1 MEIDLF
7 CANPDAYLRQEHNFS
22 VSTATTSLI
31 CKLEEVSKELKL
43 DNRVTTQPENYR
55 ADLDLN
61 DINLFINL
69 GDLFTTEK
77 DLIYC
82 IHFNKSRRLLEVLL
96 KNRHVDIS
104 HLREREDTLFK
115 LRKFNSYLNTIL
127 SDQAKTYGLE
137 YSSKLNDVI
146 APKTLE
152 EKV

>member
-31 CKLEEVSKELKL
+31 SKLEEVSKELKL

>member
-31 CKLEEVSKELKL
+31 SKLEEVSKELNL
-43 DNRVTTQPENYR
+43 DNNITTQPEDYR
-55 ADLDLN
+55 VDLDLN
-61 DINLFINL
+61 DLNLFINL

-96 KNRHVDIS
+96 KNRRVDVS
-104 HLREREDTLFK
+104 YLREREETLFK

>member
-31 CKLEEVSKELKL
+31 SKFEEVSKELKL

>member
-31 CKLEEVSKELKL
+31 SKLEEVSKELKL

-104 HLREREDTLFK
+104 HLKEREGTLFK